1 MRQEFESCKSCRWFV
16 EIVGLGRP
24 HPLRCRRQHA
34 QGFIDH
40 LEELPPR
47 EWCVHYE
54 SEDGKPRVVPME
66 V

>member
-1 MRQEFESCKSCRWFV
+1 MKQETEGCKNCRWFV
-16 EIVGLGRP
+16 EIIGLDRP
-24 HPLRCRRQHA
+24 HPLRCRRRNA
-34 QGFIDH
+34 MRELNH
-40 LEELPPR
+40 LEYLPPR